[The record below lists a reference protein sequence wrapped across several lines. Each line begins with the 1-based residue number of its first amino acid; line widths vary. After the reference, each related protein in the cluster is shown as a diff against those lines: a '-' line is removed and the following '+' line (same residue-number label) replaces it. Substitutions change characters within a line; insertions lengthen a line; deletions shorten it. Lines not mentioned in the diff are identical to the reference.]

1 MKIPNGFWV
10 LFWVSIISAFLLV
23 SCSSEGISE
32 KKKAQ
37 NILIISQIAEKINSD
52 FQKIKTNAQSLADY
66 TVKLY
71 VNQNQF
77 NCTDKN
83 NYAISST
90 GVLYKPVDDF
100 NSAVYVSGRTPI
112 TEEVWKIVCFTEPLD
127 SIFKEII
134 KNNEAVAQTYY
145 NDRHNYN
152 RIYPFFDVLSQYE
165 PRLDITSFNFYYL
178 ADEKHNPE
186 KKALW
191 VNDSY
196 VDPAGRGWMISAIAP
211 VYNNNTLEG
220 VSGIDVTINTITD
233 KYLTANQNDILIVDN
248 SGLIVTASETTI
260 NLLGLPT
267 LSDHKYIE
275 TIKKDTYKKEDYNL
289 LQNRDSQV
297 RNAFN
302 RIVNEFSEFE
312 TINLSGDKY
321 FLFAAEIKE
330 LNWRIIKLLKK

>member
-23 SCSSEGISE
+23 SCSSDGISE
-32 KKKAQ
+32 KKKTQ
-37 NILIISQIAEKINSD
+37 NVKAISQIAQKINSD
-52 FQKIKTNAQSLADY
+52 FQSIKAYTQSLADY

-77 NCTDKN
+77 SYTNKN
-83 NYAISST
+83 NYKMSST

-100 NSAVYVSGRTPI
+100 NSAVYVSGLTPI
-112 TEEVWKIVCFTEPLD
+112 TEEVRKIVYFTEPLD

-134 KNNEAVAQTYY
+134 KNNEAVVQTYY

-211 VYNNNTLEG
+211 VYYNNTLEG
-220 VSGIDVTINTITD
+220 VSGIDITINTITD
-233 KYLTANQNDILIVDN
+233 KYLTANQNDILIVDK
-248 SGLIVTASETTI
+248 SGVIVTASEAI
-260 NLLGLPT
+260 ISLLGLPT

-275 TIKKDTYKKEDYNL
+275 TIKKDIYKKDNYNL
-289 LQNRDSQV
+289 LRNRNSLV

-312 TINLSGDKY
+312 TITLSDDKY